1 MSFELC
7 CKPFIEGIKNAPTA
21 EHPCVLGIAVCYQA
35 ADYLVATIIQREKI
49 MIEKQFCSGQLQIN
63 GFKLGVITT
72 TTKVAFKAYYPD
84 HNKNLKYIRSY
95 PPLWKKMASGM
106 LTVHFLNFVFK
117 FCYFCSQ
124 VFFLCDDAAEIRTF
138 FGWWIRAQHS

>member
-7 CKPFIEGIKNAPTA
+7 CKPFIEGIKT
-21 EHPCVLGIAVCYQA
+21 HLQLSTQCVLGIAVCYQA

-63 GFKLGVITT
+63 GFKLRSYQT

-95 PPLWKKMASGM
+95 PPYGRRWHL
-106 LTVHFLNFVFK
+106 V
-117 FCYFCSQ
+117 C
-124 VFFLCDDAAEIRTF
+124 
-138 FGWWIRAQHS
+138 